1 VNRPVAL
8 ALRALG
14 LGDFVT
20 GVPAL
25 NLLRRALPGHRLM
38 LAAPARLAPLVTLV
52 PAVDGLL
59 PHGELEALTG
69 VRGPI
74 EVAVDLHGKGW
85 RSRQLLLDLHPCRVV
100 GFADPSAGLPG
111 PEWRRDEHEVARW
124 LRLIVEGFRVSG
136 NASGPDAAS
145 APAGSKLAGS
155 MLAGSMPAGS
165 MLAGSMLAGSMARP
179 AVPTPAG
186 LTVIHPGAAAAAR
199 RWPVERFATVARSLI
214 SRGHRVVLTGT
225 RAEAELVG
233 RVSAGSGAPPLLDL
247 PLLDLTATI
256 AGARL
261 LICGDTGVAHL
272 ASAYRVPSVVLFGP
286 VSPREWGPPP
296 DPRHQVLWHGDGTG
310 DPHAGVI
317 DPALL
322 EISIPEVLAAVE
334 RIGGSG

>member
-1 VNRPVAL
+1 MTRPVAL

-25 NLLRRALPGHRLM
+25 NLLRQTLPRHRLI

-52 PAVDGLL
+52 PAVDCLL
-59 PHGELEALTG
+59 PRGELEALTG

-74 EVAVDLHGKGW
+74 EVAVDLHGMGR
-85 RSRQLLLDLHPCRVV
+85 RSRQLLVDLHPSRVV

-124 LRLIVEGFRVSG
+124 LRLIVEGFGVSG
-136 NASGPDAAS
+136 YASGADAAS
-145 APAGSKLAGS
+145 A
-155 MLAGSMPAGS
+155 
-165 MLAGSMLAGSMARP
+165 LAGSMALP
-179 AVPTPAG
+179 PVSAPIG

-199 RWPVERFATVARSLI
+199 RWPAERFAAVAHSLI
-214 SRGHRVVLTGT
+214 SDGHRVVLTGT
-225 RAEAELVG
+225 GAEADLVG
-233 RVSAGSGAPPLLDL
+233 WVSARSGAAPLLDL

-261 LICGDTGVAHL
+261 VICGDTGVAHL

-286 VSPREWGPPP
+286 VSPRQWGPPP

-310 DPHAGVI
+310 DPHAGAI

-334 RIGGSG
+334 RIGGSR